1 MRAVCVE
8 LKIFPL
14 NLISAKNPSSIP
26 SIVQTNS
33 FQPQMVALQPMS
45 SPNMTGGVTMVTQQ
59 QTIASGKGQGK
70 QPQLLHKPV
79 QLATHSQQQQQQQQQ
94 LQQQQ
99 QQQTRL
105 LAPTAT
111 VTCGS
116 QVRAQRGQCVYV
128 VLWSTGRCHECATPF
143 RADGRFGRHKQNSY
157 FNTTT

>member
-1 MRAVCVE
+1 
-8 LKIFPL
+8 
-14 NLISAKNPSSIP
+14 
-26 SIVQTNS
+26 
-33 FQPQMVALQPMS
+33 MS

-59 QTIASGKGQGK
+59 QTIVSGKGQGK
-70 QPQLLHKPV
+70 QPQLLPKPV

-116 QVRAQRGQCVYV
+116 QFVLNAGNVLTSFSGAQGGATNAPLLLGQMVGSAGTNNTPILIQVRYV
-128 VLWSTGRCHECATPF
+128 KC
-143 RADGRFGRHKQNSY
+143 
-157 FNTTT
+157 